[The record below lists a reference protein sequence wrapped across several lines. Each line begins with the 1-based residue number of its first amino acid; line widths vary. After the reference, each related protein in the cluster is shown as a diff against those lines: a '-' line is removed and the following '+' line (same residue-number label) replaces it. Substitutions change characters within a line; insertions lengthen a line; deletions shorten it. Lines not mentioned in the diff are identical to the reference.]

1 MLKLKEGDQV
11 RIVTRPVTEQDRKVT
26 KYFPHMAG
34 LTGVIANYYNDRE
47 IAVKIDIESL
57 GPIPRR
63 VHTDTMNR
71 MRAGFV
77 DDLSE
82 EAKKLFTKE
91 EFAFVPNYVLLVEAT
106 DLEKV

>member
-1 MLKLKEGDQV
+1 MAKLQEGDRV
-11 RIVTRPVTEQDRKVT
+11 KIVTRPVTEQDRKVT

-47 IAVKIDIESL
+47 VAVKIDIESL
-57 GPIPRR
+57 GPIPKR
-63 VHTDTMNR
+63 VHSDATAR

-77 DDLSE
+77 EELSE
-82 EAKKLFTKE
+82 EAKKMFTKE
-91 EFAFVPNYVLLVEAT
+91 EFDFVPNYVLLVEAA